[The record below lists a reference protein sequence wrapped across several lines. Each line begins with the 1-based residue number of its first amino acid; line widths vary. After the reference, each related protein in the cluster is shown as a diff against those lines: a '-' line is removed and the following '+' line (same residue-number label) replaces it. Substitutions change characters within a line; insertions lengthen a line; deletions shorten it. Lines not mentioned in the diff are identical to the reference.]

1 MDYQA
6 NSHRAK
12 GPSADNAEKKEIT
25 RVTTNDVTRQKRTIT
40 QKLRDSFVAVDAK
53 TVFGYVLSDVM
64 LPAARNL
71 IFDSMTKG
79 VERMMYGE
87 TSPRNRPSMM
97 GQPTTRFTYN
107 SVPQTSRRYIE
118 SGYKEAR
125 GPQTPKQFLDSV
137 VFITREE
144 ADLVLERMID
154 LIDQYREVSV
164 ADFNELVGLR
174 SSHTDNKWGWVY
186 LRGASI
192 QQTRDGFVIN
202 LPPATP
208 I

>member
-6 NSHRAK
+6 NSHKAK
-12 GPSADNAEKKEIT
+12 GDIPDVAEKKELT
-25 RVTTNDVTRQKRTIT
+25 RLTTNSVTRQKRTMA
-40 QKLRDSFVAVDAK
+40 QKMKDSFVAVDVK

-87 TSPRNRPSMM
+87 SSPRNRPNM
-97 GQPTTRFTYN
+97 GVQPTTRFTYN
-107 SVPQTSRRYIE
+107 STRMPNRRYSE
-118 SGYKEAR
+118 PGYGDAR
-125 GPQTPKQFLDSV
+125 SVQSPKQFLDNV
-137 VFITREE
+137 VFTTRDE
-144 ADLVLERMID
+144 ADLVLERMVD
-154 LIDQYREVSV
+154 LIDQYRVVSV
-164 ADFNELVGLR
+164 ADFNELVGFR
-174 SSHTDNKWGWVY
+174 SNHTDNKWGWVY

-192 QQTRDGFVIN
+192 QQVRDGYVLN
-202 LPPATP
+202 LPPASP